1 MHPFLLPCP
10 SKPGLRTIG
19 DWALTLSRGL
29 SSRQVLGQSC
39 KAAGRAASLAGCL
52 AVAER
57 VLVSMPASAVLPPT
71 AKNGHYKSPPRRCC
85 IEAKTKIYGK
95 QMQYRSSQ
103 MLFWAVRRC
112 CSKMAQMQYSGVLKH
127 RCKNM
132 LYCGC
137 APTYSS
143 PYARAR
149 RCFVDAAQMQTVAM
163 CFVVVAHPFLLLFS
177 IYVHL
182 HSIYARLPPQML
194 FCTGGTR
201 A

>member
-1 MHPFLLPCP
+1 MLFA
-10 SKPGLRTIG
+10 T
-19 DWALTLSRGL
+19 
-29 SSRQVLGQSC
+29 Q
-39 KAAGRAASLAGCL
+39 RATS
-52 AVAER
+52 
-57 VLVSMPASAVLPPT
+57 T
-71 AKNGHYKSPPRRCC
+71 DKNRHYKSPPRRCC

-132 LYCGC
+132 LYYGC
-137 APTYSS
+137 APTHSS

-149 RCFVDAAQMQTVAM
+149 RCFVDAAQMQTVAV
-163 CFVVVAHPFLLLFS
+163 CFIVVAHPFLLLFS
-177 IYVHL
+177 ICVHL

-201 A
+201 AQGRLHHATDAQLPVPQMHNQKPTDAQVLVP